1 MQIVGALSVAD
12 ALLLRF
18 KHRSRTPVTSR
29 SWTLSRARLSVCL
42 TVSYGLASTRACSGV
57 VPASPD
63 VESSPGDLSPGLLQG
78 LLELHLNILTLFCS
92 AAIRACRTDAE
103 GLRVQRCLARHESVN
118 RALNLRHI
126 EVSPLVVAARQ
137 PSHSD
142 LLFKLC
148 KENDK
153 WRPTSCAPPGPS
165 RSHEDKA
172 EEVPLQDPS

>member
-1 MQIVGALSVAD
+1 MVQFVPKPANGA
-12 ALLLRF
+12 RIPP
-18 KHRSRTPVTSR
+18 RSQVISR
-29 SWTLSRARLSVCL
+29 SMLPATSTMS
-42 TVSYGLASTRACSGV
+42 SLASMSSPFRSSG
-57 VPASPD
+57 ASPD
-63 VESSPGDLSPGLLQG
+63 AESSPGDLSPGLLQG

-153 WRPTSCAPPGPS
+153 WRPTSCASPEPSQIPG
-165 RSHEDKA
+165 
-172 EEVPLQDPS
+172 VM